1 MNGIEK
7 MENSALAY
15 FQAEEYAK
23 AIAAYTEALTYE
35 PDNLEWRAMLALAEA
50 NLLAETGKPCHNS
63 VADDEDEPF
72 FSIVIAPLSSVHV
85 YFSLN

>member
-23 AIAAYTEALTYE
+23 AIDAYTKALTYE

-50 NLLAETGKPCHNS
+50 NLLAETGAPWPNS
-63 VADDEDEPF
+63 TADDEHEPF
-72 FSIVIAPLSSVHV
+72 CSIVLAPLDSLHI

>member
-50 NLLAETGKPCHNS
+50 NLLVGTGTPWPNS
-63 VADDEDEPF
+63 AADDEEESF
-72 FSIVIAPLSSVHV
+72 FSIAIAPLSSVHV
-85 YFSLN
+85 SFSLN

>member
-15 FQAEEYAK
+15 FQAEEYAR

-50 NLLAETGKPCHNS
+50 NLLAEMGKPCHNS

>member
-23 AIAAYTEALTYE
+23 AIDAYTKALTYE

-50 NLLAETGKPCHNS
+50 NLLVETGKPCHNS
-63 VADDEDEPF
+63 AVDDENEPF
-72 FSIVIAPLSSVHV
+72 FFIIAPLSSVHV

>member
-7 MENSALAY
+7 TGNSALAY

-35 PDNLEWRAMLALAEA
+35 PNNLEWRAMLALAEA
-50 NLLAETGKPCHNS
+50 NLLAETGAPCHNS
-63 VADDEDEPF
+63 AGDDEEELF
-72 FSIVIAPLSSVHV
+72 FSIAIAPLASVHV
-85 YFSLN
+85 SFSLN

>member
-50 NLLAETGKPCHNS
+50 NLLAETGTPCHDS
-63 VADDEDEPF
+63 TDEENEPF
-72 FSIVIAPLSSVHV
+72 FSIIAPLSSVHV